1 MGWLGLDDTDSLE
14 GGCTTE
20 VLYRLIQ
27 ALPDSVEVGQSRL
40 VRLWPF
46 ARQRTRGNA
55 AVAVEVNSDDESK
68 LLSFLDQYWNQKI
81 LPLKG
86 AMQTSQHSERKQYP
100 SDPGMVW
107 FSDVNFDDDFYR
119 RGLREEISVDDLPR
133 ANKSWGGHGRIGAT
147 LAVLWPS
154 EKSTFEAIAWRD
166 ISSNYARQLD
176 EDAMNLVEQMDGT
189 FLCRDD
195 RLGTSLLAPKG
206 ASPVLFGIRTWT
218 REVAVEALRLL
229 LDAPGT
235 EQNSGSMV
243 FETNQATNDHLD
255 KPIEVCVN
263 NIEVLKGGHTL
274 IHTKNNRFLVFKE
287 SGSIAT
293 ICQQLQ
299 EGDIIEC
306 NGLTAPDQSIH
317 IELLRIR
324 HLVTKQK
331 RPACPTCHKAMS
343 SMGHTQGLRC
353 KKCGYKAN
361 DAWENVPRLLPM
373 NQWIQP
379 PASSRRHL
387 AKPIFQ
393 PTKMQNNL

>member
-1 MGWLGLDDTDSLE
+1 MAWLGLDDTDSLQ

-27 ALPDSVEVGQSRL
+27 SLPDDVEVGQSRL

-55 AVAVEVNSDDESK
+55 AVAVELNCDNESQ
-68 LLSFLDQYWNQKI
+68 LLSFLDEYWNQNI

-86 AMQTSQHSERKQYP
+86 VMQASQHSERKQYP

-107 FSDVNFDDDFYR
+107 FSEVNFDEDFYR
-119 RGLREEISVDDLPR
+119 KGLREEISIEDLPT

-154 EKSTFEAIAWRD
+154 EQSTFEAIAWRD
-166 ISSNYARQLD
+166 LSNNGPRQLD
-176 EDAMNLVEQMDGT
+176 EDAMNLVDQLDGT
-189 FLCRDD
+189 FLCRDH

-206 ASPVLFGIRTWT
+206 VSPVLFGIRSWT
-218 REVAVEALRLL
+218 REVSEEALRLL

-243 FETNQATNDHLD
+243 FETNQATNDHLNN
-255 KPIEVCVN
+255 PIEAYVEK
-263 NIEVLKGGHTL
+263 IEVLKGGHTL
-274 IHTKNNRFLVFKE
+274 IHTKNNRFLAFKE

-293 ICQQLQ
+293 ICQQLR
-299 EGDIIEC
+299 EGDSIQC
-306 NGLTAPDQSIH
+306 YGLTAPDQSIH
-317 IELLRIR
+317 IEFMRIR
-324 HLVTKQK
+324 HLVAEQR
-331 RPACPTCHKAMS
+331 RPACPTCDKAMS
-343 SMGHTQGLRC
+343 SMGHNQGLRC
-353 KKCGYKAN
+353 KKCGYKTE
-361 DAWENVPRLLPM
+361 DAWKNTLRSLPM

-379 PASSRRHL
+379 PASARRHL
-387 AKPIFQ
+387 AKPIFE
-393 PTKMQNNL
+393 PTRMQNNL